1 MGGYSVFARYYDELT
16 ANINYK
22 KRAEYFHEIIRK
34 FKKTE
39 NNILLDLAC
48 GTGSISEEMA
58 KLGYDVIG
66 VDNSQEMLGIAIDKK
81 FDSGLNIQYLCQ
93 DMRYIDMFGTIDITI
108 CALDS
113 INHLFSVDDVKK
125 VFEKVSLFSEYNG
138 LFIFDINTI
147 YKHRKILADNTFTY
161 ETDNVYCIWEN
172 SLNKNTDEVKMNLEF
187 FELEENGLY
196 SRSSDSFSEKAYSEE
211 IIEKLLAETNFEIIG
226 KYGDDTFEYP
236 SATCQRIIYTTRCK
250 LMKWVNYTGQFQQ
263 TVRHLHQSLMLR
275 TLFQK

>member
-34 FKKTE
+34 FKKTG

-250 LMKWVNYTGQFQQ
+250 LMKEGY
-263 TVRHLHQSLMLR
+263 
-275 TLFQK
+275 